1 MVWVVLFSGYM
12 IDEPASPRQKVAC
25 TLIILGQIT
34 VAVFGD
40 HTTKSD
46 VTVQEV
52 VGIRSADF
60 SSSYF
65 TFRITI

>member
-1 MVWVVLFSGYM
+1 M
-12 IDEPASPRQKVAC
+12 IGEPATRRQKVAC
-25 TLIILGQIT
+25 TLIIIGQIT

-52 VGIRSADF
+52 VGIPSTVF
-60 SSSYF
+60 N
-65 TFRITI
+65 TTILISHH